1 MPKGKILVIDD
12 EQIVLKSCRRILEG
26 EEHKVFT
33 ALSGREALEIL
44 SREPIDIVITDIKM
58 PEMDG
63 MQVLER
69 IKKDYPDVLVIMIT
83 GYSTVQSAVD
93 AMKLGAFDYVPKPFT
108 PDEVSVVIQ
117 RALEKKSLVVENI
130 YLRKELE
137 AKYGF
142 ENIIGSSPR
151 MQEVYKLIRKVAP
164 TDSTVLIRGESGTG
178 KELIARAIHF
188 NSPRKQ
194 KAFVPV
200 DCGVLAQELLESE
213 LFGHVKGSF
222 TGAVVTKPG
231 LFEVADGGSIF
242 LDEIGDTN
250 SNFQSKLLRVM
261 QEREFT
267 PVGGVSAKKVDIRF
281 IVATNKDLDQLVK
294 VGQFREDLFYRLNVV
309 SITVPPLRE
318 RKDDIPL
325 LAYHFLKKY
334 AKEMKKNIK
343 SISVDAMNKLIA
355 FSWPGNV
362 RQLENVIER
371 AIVMAEADTVT
382 TDHLPFAVANGAAH
396 PDMQIPKNSDELK
409 EVKKQLR
416 ESAVESIEKSFI
428 LDALTRNDWN
438 VTKSA
443 DDVGMQRSNFQALMR
458 KYNIKLQK

>member
-1 MPKGKILVIDD
+1 M
-12 EQIVLKSCRRILEG
+12 Q
-26 EEHKVFT
+26 KVF
-33 ALSGREALEIL
+33 
-44 SREPIDIVITDIKM
+44 D
-58 PEMDG
+58 
-63 MQVLER
+63 
-69 IKKDYPDVLVIMIT
+69 
-83 GYSTVQSAVD
+83 TV
-93 AMKLGAFDYVPKPFT
+93 
-108 PDEVSVVIQ
+108 
-117 RALEKKSLVVENI
+117 
-130 YLRKELE
+130 
-137 AKYGF
+137 
-142 ENIIGSSPR
+142 
-151 MQEVYKLIRKVAP
+151 RKVAP
-164 TDSTVLIRGESGTG
+164 SDSTVLVTGESGTG

-188 NSPRKQ
+188 NSARKQ
-194 KAFVPV
+194 KPFVPV

-250 SNFQSKLLRVM
+250 SNFQSKLLRVI

-267 PVGGVSAKKVDIRF
+267 PVGGVTSKKADLRF

-294 VGQFREDLFYRLNVV
+294 QGRFREDLFYRLNVV

-318 RKDDIPL
+318 KKDDIPL

-334 AKEMKKNIK
+334 AREMKKDIK

-382 TDHLPFAVANGAAH
+382 TEHLPFAVANGAAH
-396 PDMQIPKNSDELK
+396 PDMQIPKTSEELK
-409 EVKKQLR
+409 EAKKQLR

-443 DDVGMQRSNFQALMR
+443 EDVGMQRSNFQALMR
-458 KYNIKLQK
+458 KYNIKLQE